1 MLKCFCKVHVQYGCM
16 FLRQFN
22 MIFPQCHRILLKGTL
37 QKTLQKREQLLF
49 QSCSKDTLMIY
60 NLNYSFLHE
69 SPQLKKYVK
78 ISKVHINV
86 ECNVGFE

>member
-1 MLKCFCKVHVQYGCM
+1 
-16 FLRQFN
+16 
-22 MIFPQCHRILLKGTL
+22 
-37 QKTLQKREQLLF
+37 
-49 QSCSKDTLMIY
+49 MIY